1 MSANQMTNRGLL
13 AKLTTTLRHAKWLIQ
28 NLPHRL
34 RGWKQ
39 MLMAAARLGLCSAL
53 AAVHVSGATG
63 KHTALGVVS
72 QRVVTTAGV
81 GFLVDAM
88 QNLTEAEAI
97 NWHQSGTGAV
107 AEAVGDTVLGT
118 AVGSRVAGTQSE
130 PSANVYRTVATLS
143 YTTTSAITEH
153 GVFTASTGGVLWDRS
168 VFSAI
173 NVVNGDSIQF
183 TYNLTVNAGG

>member
-1 MSANQMTNRGLL
+1 MTENRTLL
-13 AKLTTTLRHAKWLIQ
+13 AKLRDTLQHAQWIIR
-28 NLPHRL
+28 NLPARL

-39 MLMAAARLGLCSAL
+39 MLMTAARLGLVSAL
-53 AAVHVSGATG
+53 SATVLRADG
-63 KHTALGVVS
+63 TQQKLGVVS

-88 QNLTEAEAI
+88 QNLAEAEAI
-97 NWHQSGTGAV
+97 NWHQSGTGTT
-107 AEAVGDTVLGT
+107 AEAVGDTNLIT
-118 AVGSRVAGTQSE
+118 ATGSRVAGTQSE

-143 YTTTSAITEH
+143 YTSSLAITEH
-153 GVFTASTGGVLWDRS
+153 GIFTASTGGVLWDRS
-168 VFSAI
+168 VFAAI

>member
-1 MSANQMTNRGLL
+1 MRLQTVLANAKQLL
-13 AKLTTTLRHAKWLIQ
+13 R

-39 MLMAAARLGLCSAL
+39 MLMAVAKLGFVSALSATLLRADGTTQRLGVLSN
-53 AAVHVSGATG
+53 
-63 KHTALGVVS
+63 
-72 QRVVTTAGV
+72 RVVTTAGV
-81 GFLVDAM
+81 GFLVDAL

-97 NWHQSGTGAV
+97 NWHQSGTGTT
-107 AEAVGDTVLGT
+107 AEAVGDTVLVT
-118 AVGSRVAGTQSE
+118 PTGSRVAGTQSE

-143 YTTTSAITEH
+143 YTSTLAITEH
-153 GVFTASTGGVLWDRS
+153 GIFTASSGGVLWDRS

>member
-1 MSANQMTNRGLL
+1 
-13 AKLTTTLRHAKWLIQ
+13 
-28 NLPHRL
+28 
-34 RGWKQ
+34 
-39 MLMAAARLGLCSAL
+39 
-53 AAVHVSGATG
+53 VHISGATG
-63 KHTALGVVS
+63 KRTALGVVS

-81 GFLVDAM
+81 GFLVDCM
-88 QNLTEAEAI
+88 QNLAEAEAI
-97 NWHQSGTGAV
+97 NFHQSGTGTA
-107 AEAVGDTVLGT
+107 AEAVGDAALGT

-143 YTTTSAITEH
+143 YTATSAITEH